1 MSFLRKNSLVIFF
14 LCWFLVNLLQA
25 GTTELFDDEA
35 YYWVYSKFLAWG
47 YFDHP
52 PMIALLV
59 KGGYFLFHNELG
71 VRLFVTVLSTATLII
86 IYDLLPQKNKR
97 LFFSIACSLAILQ
110 IGGMLAVPDIP
121 LCFFTAVF
129 FWFYRRFLQKPSLT
143 NALLLGLGMTLMLY
157 SKYHGVLIILFTL
170 TSNIKLLKQ
179 PLAYVSVLFAALLFI
194 PHLLWQLNHGFP
206 SVQYH
211 LFERGFS
218 GYEIYYTTDYLLGQ
232 ILIAGPLMGWLLIWQ
247 SFRYKTSDLFERALK
262 FSLLGFYGFFLLMT
276 LKGNVEA
283 NWTIPAL
290 VPLIII
296 SHQALLN
303 NKKWKNVLWKSV
315 PFTLFIVLSVRI
327 YMMLDIAPMS
337 WMPKDE
343 FHQNKKW
350 TSVIKEK
357 AGNLPVVF
365 IDSYQKASKYWFY
378 TGTTSF
384 SLNTYLYRRNNFN
397 FWPIE
402 NSLQGKSVYAV
413 VYKDSTWFND
423 IIEKTTGGE
432 IRGQKIDS
440 FYSHSNID
448 LVLKNKLISSANIL
462 SPCFGN
468 IFVRGIKSSQ
478 LNVPGPI
485 FPTLYVYAKDTIAA
499 FYKIIAEPASGFWRF
514 RSLENIFLPRG
525 KYVARLTIPSVI
537 PNLPTLNSTIYKLK
551 VE

>member
-1 MSFLRKNSLVIFF
+1 MSFLKRNSIVIFF

-25 GTTELFDDEA
+25 GNTELFDDEA

-59 KGGYFLFHNELG
+59 KAGYFLFHNELG

-86 IYDLLPQKNKR
+86 IYDLLPQKNKK
-97 LFFSIACSLAILQ
+97 LFFAIACSLAILQ
-110 IGGMLAVPDIP
+110 IGGILAVPDIP
-121 LCFFTAVF
+121 LCFFTAFF
-129 FWFYRRFLQKPSLT
+129 FWLYRKFLNKASFI
-143 NALLLGLGMTLMLY
+143 NALMLGLGMALMLY

-170 TSNIKLLKQ
+170 ASNIKLLRQ
-179 PLAYVSVLFAALLFI
+179 PLAYVAVFFAALLFF
-194 PHLLWQLNHGFP
+194 PHLLWQYNHGFP

-211 LFERGFS
+211 LFERGSS

-232 ILIAGPLMGWLLIWQ
+232 ISVAGPIMGWLLIWQ
-247 SFRYKTSDLFERALK
+247 SFKYKPVDLFERALK

-303 NKKWKNVLWKSV
+303 NKKWKNILWKSV
-315 PFTLFIVLSVRI
+315 PFTLSIVLAARI
-327 YMMLDIAPMS
+327 YMMLDISPIS

-343 FHQNKKW
+343 FHKNKEW

-357 AGNLPVVF
+357 AGDLPVVF

-378 TGTTSF
+378 TGMTSF
-384 SLNTYLYRRNNFN
+384 SLNTYLYRRNNYN

-402 NSLQGKSVYAV
+402 NSLQGKPVYAV

-423 IIEKTTGGE
+423 IIEKTNGV
-432 IRGQKIDS
+432 IRGKKIDS

-448 LVLKNKLISSANIL
+448 IVLKNKLVSSADKL
-462 SPCFGN
+462 SPCTVN
-468 IFVRGIKSSQ
+468 IFISGKNSSQ
-478 LNVPGPI
+478 LNSRE
-485 FPTLYVYAKDTIAA
+485 TLFSSLFVFAKDTVTTS
-499 FYKIIAEPASGFWRF
+499 YEMIAEPAYGLWKMS
-514 RSLENIFLPRG
+514 SKENILLPKG
-525 KYVARLTIPSVI
+525 EYVARLTIPSVI

>member
-1 MSFLRKNSLVIFF
+1 MSFLKRNSIVIFF

-25 GTTELFDDEA
+25 GNTELFDDEA

-59 KGGYFLFHNELG
+59 KAGYFLFHNELG

-86 IYDLLPQKNKR
+86 IYDLLPQKNKK
-97 LFFSIACSLAILQ
+97 LFFAIACSLAILQ
-110 IGGMLAVPDIP
+110 IGGILAVPDIP
-121 LCFFTAVF
+121 LCFFTAFF
-129 FWFYRRFLQKPSLT
+129 FWLYRKFLNKASFI
-143 NALLLGLGMTLMLY
+143 NALMLGLGMALMLY

-170 TSNIKLLKQ
+170 ASNIKLLRQ
-179 PLAYVSVLFAALLFI
+179 PLAYVAVFFAALLFF
-194 PHLLWQLNHGFP
+194 PHLLWQYNHGFP

-211 LFERGFS
+211 LFERGSS

-232 ILIAGPLMGWLLIWQ
+232 ILVAGPIMGWLLIWQ
-247 SFRYKTSDLFERALK
+247 SFKYKPVDLFERALK

-303 NKKWKNVLWKSV
+303 NKKWKNILWKSV
-315 PFTLFIVLSVRI
+315 PFTLSIVLAARI
-327 YMMLDIAPMS
+327 YMMLDISPIS

-343 FHQNKKW
+343 FHKNKEW

-357 AGNLPVVF
+357 AGDLPVVF

-378 TGTTSF
+378 TGMTSF
-384 SLNTYLYRRNNFN
+384 SLNTYLYRRNNYN

-402 NSLQGKSVYAV
+402 NSLQGKPVYAV

-423 IIEKTTGGE
+423 IIEKTNGV
-432 IRGQKIDS
+432 IRGKKIDS

-448 LVLKNKLISSANIL
+448 IVLKNKLVSSADKL
-462 SPCFGN
+462 SPCTVN
-468 IFVRGIKSSQ
+468 IFIRGKNSSQ
-478 LNVPGPI
+478 LNSRETI
-485 FPTLYVYAKDTIAA
+485 FSSLFVFAKDTVTTS
-499 FYKIIAEPASGFWRF
+499 YEMIAEPAYGLWKMS
-514 RSLENIFLPRG
+514 SKENILLPKG
-525 KYVARLTIPSVI
+525 EYVARLTIPSVI